1 MTNILQPSFA
11 SLGPI
16 MQIAYVPEDF
26 EGALRYWTESVGAG
40 PFFMLD
46 HVKLDDVKYCG
57 KASAPDFSMAL
68 GYWGDMQIELIQ
80 QHNDAPSIYK
90 TWRDAGRDG
99 VHHVCIVVDDMQ
111 AARAASARAN
121 AEIVQEGT
129 IPGGGV
135 IYVDPGKHA
144 GMLVE
149 LVKLPAEALQGFA
162 YMREQ
167 ARNWDGRDPVRRLG

>member
-1 MTNILQPSFA
+1 MNLPLPTFA
-11 SLGPI
+11 ALGPI
-16 MQIAYVPEDF
+16 MQIAYVPHDF
-26 EGALRYWTESVGAG
+26 DAALRYWTESVGAG

-57 KASAPDFSMAL
+57 KPSAPDFSMAL
-68 GYWGDMQIELIQ
+68 GYWGDMQIELIR

-90 TWRDAGRDG
+90 SWRDAGREG
-99 VHHVCIVVDDMQ
+99 VHHVCIVVDDME
-111 AARAASARAN
+111 AARAASKRAH
-121 AEIVQEGT
+121 AEIVQEGRV
-129 IPGGGV
+129 PGGEV

-149 LVKLPAEALQGFA
+149 LVKLPPEALAGFA